1 MQYEQD
7 IDSGE
12 AMPDAVVTHA
22 GFPNP
27 AADTS
32 LGGLDLHRL
41 LVPRPASTFLF
52 QVAGTDWHD
61 LGIFDG
67 DIAVIDRAIDPLRRD
82 IVAWWHAPRST
93 FALSMY
99 RDMPS
104 GAAVWGVV
112 TSTVRRLRKAE
123 R

>member
-7 IDSGE
+7 AESG
-12 AMPDAVVTHA
+12 ASAPDAVVVHA

-52 QVAGTDWHD
+52 RVAGQDWND

-67 DIAVIDRAIDPLRRD
+67 DIAVIDRGLDPALHD
-82 IVAWWHAPRST
+82 IVAWWHGAQGEFS
-93 FALSMY
+93 LSHY
-99 RDMPS
+99 KDLPG
-104 GAAVWGVV
+104 GASVWGIV
-112 TSTVRRLRKAE
+112 TSTVRRLRRAM